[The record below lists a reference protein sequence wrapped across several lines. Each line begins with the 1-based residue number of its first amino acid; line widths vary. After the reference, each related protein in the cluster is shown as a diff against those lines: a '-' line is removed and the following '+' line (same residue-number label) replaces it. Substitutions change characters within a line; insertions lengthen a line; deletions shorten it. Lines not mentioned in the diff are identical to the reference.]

1 MPSEDEMT
9 STQKR
14 GSLREFNIR
23 LVGKRREDGSM
34 FVTSPNMKPFSAVL
48 HDGRWEDVL
57 TYLRNFLEVNF
68 GKVKELR
75 LIHDA
80 SELSFDDS
88 EQPEIP
94 PAYVIVGLTSHRARV
109 T

>member
-1 MPSEDEMT
+1 MEDDMAT

-23 LVGKRREDGSM
+23 LLGKRREDGSM

-48 HDGRWEDVL
+48 NDGEWENVL
-57 TYLRNFLEVNF
+57 PYLRKFLEVNF
-68 GKVKELR
+68 GKVKDLR

-80 SELSFDDS
+80 CELSFNDT
-88 EQPEIP
+88 EQPQTP
-94 PAYVIVGLTSHRARV
+94 PAYVIVGLTSQRAHI

>member
-1 MPSEDEMT
+1 MAT
-9 STQKR
+9 SPQKS
-14 GSLREFNIR
+14 GGLREFNIR

-48 HDGRWEDVL
+48 HDGKWESVL
-57 TYLRNFLEVNF
+57 PYLRKFLEINF
-68 GKVKELR
+68 GKVKDLR

-80 SELSFDDS
+80 SELNFDDVDD
-88 EQPEIP
+88 QPQVP
-94 PAYVIVGLTSHRARV
+94 PAYVIVGLTSQRAHI

>member
-1 MPSEDEMT
+1 MAI

-14 GSLREFNIR
+14 SLLREFNIK

-34 FVTSPNMKPFSAVL
+34 FVSSPNMTPFSAVL
-48 HDGRWEDVL
+48 NDDRWEGVL
-57 TYLRNFLEVNF
+57 PYLRKFLGANFFN
-68 GKVKELR
+68 VKDLR

-80 SELSFDDS
+80 CELRFDDT
-88 EQPEIP
+88 EQPQTP
-94 PAYVIVGLTSHRARV
+94 PAYVIAELTSQRAAHI

>member
-1 MPSEDEMT
+1 MEDDMAT

-14 GSLREFNIR
+14 GSLREFSIR

-48 HDGRWEDVL
+48 HDGQWESVL
-57 TYLRNFLEVNF
+57 PYLRKFLEVNYF
-68 GKVKELR
+68 KVKELR

-80 SELSFDDS
+80 EELSFDDT
-88 EQPEIP
+88 EQPQTP
-94 PAYVIVGLTSHRARV
+94 PAYVIAELTSQRV
-109 T
+109 HIT